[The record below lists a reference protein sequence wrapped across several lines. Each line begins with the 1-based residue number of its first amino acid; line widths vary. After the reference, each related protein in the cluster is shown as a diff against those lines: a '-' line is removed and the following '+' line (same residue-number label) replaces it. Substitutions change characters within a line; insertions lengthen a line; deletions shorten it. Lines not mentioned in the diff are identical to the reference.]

1 MMACCLVPNSN
12 VGAAKYKYKYK
23 TVTKKK
29 YLGKYRIT
37 HYCPCVY
44 CCGKTD
50 GITAS
55 GTKAKAGRT
64 IGVDTNVIPFGSKVR
79 IGNKVYVAEDTGGGI
94 IGKKAID
101 VFCNSHSEALRKGV
115 KYKKVWLI
123 TKKRVRVK
131 VKVK

>member
-1 MMACCLVPNSN
+1 MLVLCTNIKTQ
-12 VGAAKYKYKYK
+12 AAKKYKYVWK

-94 IGKKAID
+94 IGKKVID